1 MMKEEDKGLAH
12 AWLAA
17 SEDSFTGTGQK
28 SSAFWMH
35 VFEIWVML
43 VPEEKLNKMKWTS
56 TAITSHWAT
65 INQDVAKFCG
75 TDFQVTSMK
84 KSGYTDAQYFQDAL
98 EVFKAEGKGKKA
110 GKEFAFMG
118 CWHILIDAPKWKGRC
133 RFICNPSKIANK
145 KKVDCGAEK
154 KPVE

>member
-1 MMKEEDKGLAH
+1 
-12 AWLAA
+12 
-17 SEDSFTGTGQK
+17 
-28 SSAFWMH
+28 
-35 VFEIWVML
+35 
-43 VPEEKLNKMKWTS
+43 
-56 TAITSHWAT
+56 
-65 INQDVAKFCG
+65 
-75 TDFQVTSMK
+75 MK